1 MKTRRVMTS
10 TIPAVALAAAC
21 LALATPARA
30 QQKVD
35 VRHAAAPE
43 LYFRVT
49 GSVGVLRVIGWEKD
63 SLVITGTLP
72 KGVRMEMG
80 IGEPHG
86 APARGAKMYLE
97 SPNDAVAAG
106 GSLEIRVPA
115 RARVWVKSGTANVDV
130 QGVSG
135 GLDVNVIGGSVR
147 IAASPRELQVE
158 AMDAGVEI
166 TGTPAWLRAKTASG
180 DIALRGG
187 STDLALTSVSGAIRM
202 LDGTVERGRIETVT
216 GAISFAATP
225 ARGADLVFDSHS
237 GPIDLR
243 LPGGGGFALHASSVT
258 GAVKNAFDSA
268 RPIPGREGRGAELAF
283 TRGSESSRIT
293 ARSFKGTI
301 TLHR

>member
-1 MKTRRVMTS
+1 MRDPRAMT
-10 TIPAVALAAAC
+10 PAIWAAAIAAA
-21 LALATPARA
+21 LLATAAPVQG

-35 VRHAAAPE
+35 VRHATAPD

-49 GSVGVLRVIGWEKD
+49 GSVGSLRVIGWEKD
-63 SLVITGTLP
+63 SLVITGALP

-80 IGEPHG
+80 IGEPRG

-97 SPNDAVAAG
+97 SPNDAVAAAG
-106 GSLEIRVPA
+106 ALEIRVPA
-115 RARVWVKSGTANVDV
+115 RARVWVKSGTANVEM

-166 TGTPAWLRAKTASG
+166 TGTPGWLRAKTASG
-180 DIALRGG
+180 DITVRGG
-187 STDLALTSVSGAIRM
+187 SADLALTSVSGAIRV
-202 LDGTVERGRIETVT
+202 LDGTVERGRVETVT
-216 GAISFAATP
+216 GAITFAAT
-225 ARGADLVFDSHS
+225 AVRGADLVLDSHS

-243 LPGGGGFALHASSVT
+243 LPAGDGFALQASSVT
-258 GAVKNAFDSA
+258 GAVKNAFDGA
-268 RPIPGREGRGAELAF
+268 RPIPGREGRGAELAIA
-283 TRGSESSRIT
+283 RGSESARII

-301 TLHR
+301 TVRR